1 VSEAA
6 DTPRFRPGVKFR
18 FDSVRQA
25 WVVLAPEKLIL
36 PDEIAVEVLKR
47 VDGQRTTAGI
57 VDSLVEAFQA
67 PREVIDTDVRALL
80 VELAGKGAIALGP
93 ISP

>member
-1 VSEAA
+1 VSEAG

-18 FDSVRQA
+18 FDPVREA

-47 VDGQRTTAGI
+47 VDGQRTVTLIIDGLAE
-57 VDSLVEAFQA
+57 DFQA
-67 PREVIDTDVRALL
+67 PREVIDKDVRALL
-80 VELAGKGAIALGP
+80 ADMVQKGAISL
-93 ISP
+93 